1 MRSLPIDVTEFRKV
15 KSESLA
21 EDIVSCVN
29 SDGNYQL
36 SIQEFKKLP
45 CLYYKDCECPAM
57 EPKPDIAGKCVLAAF
72 TITAFFTL
80 CLSIYCFIVGRT
92 NEERQTF
99 NPVDRFVRRRI
110 SEPLRHFMY
119 RKGVSPDLQSLIAYD
134 LVNTFSD
141 LQLVTGLAILV
152 AGFTELAQREISVY
166 HFLIITDLAWFCT
179 NSHLLSLV
187 VTRRMRDSVKRT
199 HPHRYNHEQTELA
212 ARLSRALRIFFMV
225 STFAF
230 LVFAFWATGF
240 ELVYAYMSCPMD
252 CMLVE
257 GRGDGPWNQMMVANL
272 VLMSYFYA
280 VQIFL
285 TWRTGRIYWMDHIRS
300 FLVDRQGQPVN
311 VLNPEMVFKRWTE
324 NKVLKALKALPLALW
339 YFLASETG
347 MLLGL
352 TGYFIYGVWSLLF
365 DRWIARLIVEKAD
378 DDDDIVFS
386 QLVPLFLLII
396 PFMGIF
402 ESYARHSKAVKEC
415 EAKELESRTSEG
427 S

>member
-1 MRSLPIDVTEFRKV
+1 
-15 KSESLA
+15 
-21 EDIVSCVN
+21 
-29 SDGNYQL
+29 
-36 SIQEFKKLP
+36 
-45 CLYYKDCECPAM
+45 
-57 EPKPDIAGKCVLAAF
+57 VLAAF

-99 NPVDRFVRRRI
+99 NPVDRF
-110 SEPLRHFMY
+110 
-119 RKGVSPDLQSLIAYD
+119 GVSPDLQSLIAYD

-252 CMLVE
+252 CML
-257 GRGDGPWNQMMVANL
+257 
-272 VLMSYFYA
+272 
-280 VQIFL
+280 IFL

-352 TGYFIYGVWSLLF
+352 TGYFIYGVC
-365 DRWIARLIVEKAD
+365 
-378 DDDDIVFS
+378 

>member
-1 MRSLPIDVTEFRKV
+1 
-15 KSESLA
+15 
-21 EDIVSCVN
+21 
-29 SDGNYQL
+29 
-36 SIQEFKKLP
+36 
-45 CLYYKDCECPAM
+45 
-57 EPKPDIAGKCVLAAF
+57 
-72 TITAFFTL
+72 
-80 CLSIYCFIVGRT
+80 
-92 NEERQTF
+92 
-99 NPVDRFVRRRI
+99 
-110 SEPLRHFMY
+110 MY

-152 AGFTELAQREISVY
+152 AGFTEIAQRKISVY

-179 NSHLLSLV
+179 NSHLLSMV

-199 HPHRYNHEQTELA
+199 HPHRYNHEQNELA
-212 ARLSRALRIFFMV
+212 ARLSRALRILLMFA
-225 STFAF
+225 TFVF
-230 LVFAFWATGF
+230 LIFAFWATGF
-240 ELVYAYMSCPMD
+240 QMAYAYLGCPMD

-257 GRGDGPWNQMMVANL
+257 QRGNSPWSQMVANM

-300 FLVDRQGQPVN
+300 FLVDKQGQPVN
-311 VLNPEMVFKRWTE
+311 VLSPELVFKRWTE
-324 NKVLKALKALPLALW
+324 NKVWKALKTLPLAVW
-339 YFLASETG
+339 YFFASETG

-352 TGYFIYGVWSLLF
+352 TGYFVFGVWSLLF
-365 DRWIARLIVEKAD
+365 DRYAARLLLENVEED
-378 DDDDIVFS
+378 DEIVFS

-415 EAKELESRTSEG
+415 EATELESRTSEG